1 MNVFSL
7 LNITITLVPLHVNVN
22 TLAKSDL
29 NINVIIHILRFNIL
43 NIFPFKIVSIF
54 FLFER
59 NGVNTTMTFICKA
72 TKRSL

>member
-7 LNITITLVPLHVNVN
+7 LNITITLVPLHVNIN

-54 FLFER
+54 FFFLKEMGLTR
-59 NGVNTTMTFICKA
+59 Q
-72 TKRSL
+72 